1 MKFTLTPPLLRIK
14 IFSLST
20 ESRDWRPECYERLG
34 KTVAQ
39 SGFFYSRKSENHTF
53 KRYPQ
58 IGEPFQKVVNDG
70 LIERSKDRRFLVTR
84 YANLDQFITS
94 NWRYL

>member
-1 MKFTLTPPLLRIK
+1 MAKLHIGNHSRHRQPNNQRPQKCGLFYLTPTAQSFR

-58 IGEPFQKVVNDG
+58 IGEPFQKG
-70 LIERSKDRRFLVTR
+70 GSKLTPP
-84 YANLDQFITS
+84 LK
-94 NWRYL
+94 